1 MTEMLLMY
9 GRLMGFENMITLV
22 YILVFAVILILLYF
36 LVVRPWTLT
45 VLGLIASALLYG
57 NMKAGQ

>member
-1 MTEMLLMY
+1 MY

-45 VLGLIASALLYG
+45 VPGLIASALFYG
-57 NMKAGQ
+57 NMKAA